1 MNKIIIFGGGS
12 IGNAV
17 YHLLKDRT
25 AYSIT
30 VADIRGSV
38 EGIPAED
45 YAQIDTRHPGRN
57 NSTLGELIRDKTL
70 VINALPYTENLV
82 IYSACLK
89 ENIPYFDFSEDSE
102 LNDFIHNIDLEKP
115 LPFTM
120 PHCGL
125 APGMS
130 TVIANNL
137 THDYTEVNDV
147 KIRVGALSQNATNK
161 LKYHLTWSA
170 DGLINE
176 YCGTCK
182 VIRNGSADEVQ
193 TLTDYETLLIDGTE
207 YEAFNTSGGLGSFV
221 DTVINDPRY
230 SKADVNYKTIR
241 RLGHHDYIDFLMNDL
256 KIPKND
262 LIKMIKHGVSRTT
275 RDCVIIFITASG
287 QVDGTHKE
295 RMYKKIFYPEKLN
308 DRWFTAIELTT
319 ASGLLT
325 MVELF
330 LQNKLRNYGYH
341 KQEDVKL
348 SEAVSTKF
356 GSLYTM

>member
-1 MNKIIIFGGGS
+1 MTKIIIFGGGS

-38 EGIPAED
+38 TGIPSED
-45 YAQIDTRHPGRN
+45 YAQIDTRHPGT
-57 NSTLGELIRDKTL
+57 NSWTIDKLIKDKTL
-70 VINALPYTENLV
+70 VINALPYTENMI
-82 IYSACLK
+82 IYNACLK
-89 ENIPYFDFSEDSE
+89 ANIPYFDFSEDSE

-130 TVIANNL
+130 TVIANDL
-137 THDYTEVNDV
+137 AHDYTKVDEV

-161 LKYHLTWSA
+161 LKYHLSWSA

-176 YCGTCK
+176 YCGNCK
-182 VIRNGSADEVQ
+182 VIRDGQLNEVS

-230 SKADVNYKTIR
+230 SEANVNYKTIR
-241 RLGHHDYIDFLMNDL
+241 RVGHHDYIDFLMNDL
-256 KIPKND
+256 KIPKKD
-262 LIKMIKHGVSRTT
+262 LINIIKHGVSSTKQ
-275 RDCVIIFITASG
+275 DCVIIFITVSG
-287 QVDGTHKE
+287 IVNSNHTE
-295 RMYKKIFYPEKLN
+295 RIYKKIFYPEKLN
-308 DRWFTAIELTT
+308 GRLFTAIELTT

-330 LQNKLRNYGYH
+330 LQNKLSDYGYH
-341 KQEDVKL
+341 KQEEVKL